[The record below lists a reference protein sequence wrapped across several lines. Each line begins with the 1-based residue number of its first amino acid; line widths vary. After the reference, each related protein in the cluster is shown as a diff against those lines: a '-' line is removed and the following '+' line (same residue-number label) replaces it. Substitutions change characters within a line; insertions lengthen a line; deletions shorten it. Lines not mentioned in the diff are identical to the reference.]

1 MAPAKALVHGWK
13 IASTQSVA
21 AVSMQAKMRRRRP
34 PILRGI
40 DELIGEMRRVG
51 PGFVQTVGVSP
62 GYPMQTPAAGRTKA
76 RR

>member
-1 MAPAKALVHGWK
+1 
-13 IASTQSVA
+13 
-21 AVSMQAKMRRRRP
+21 MQAKMRRRRP

-62 GYPMQTPAAGRTKA
+62 GYPMQTPAAG
-76 RR
+76 